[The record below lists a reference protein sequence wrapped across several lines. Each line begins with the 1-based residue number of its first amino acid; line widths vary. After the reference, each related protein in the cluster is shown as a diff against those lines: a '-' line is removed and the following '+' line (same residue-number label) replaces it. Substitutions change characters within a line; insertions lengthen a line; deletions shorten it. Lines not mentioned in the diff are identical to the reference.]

1 MEIMNIFGPA
11 VAIHLAYSIACLA
24 VIAVALTAVETTQK
38 IRRRHGYL
46 RFRVRYAMP
55 FVRTMLASN
64 ATR

>member
-1 MEIMNIFGPA
+1 MEIINIFGPA

-24 VIAVALTAVETTQK
+24 AIAVVLTAVETAQK

-46 RFRVRYAMP
+46 RFRARYAMP

-64 ATR
+64 AAR